1 MTTLLIATGVR
12 LTRSLALI
20 MVLAPLWSC
29 GVIVSALPP
38 SPSPFPTLARLPTVT
53 PVTPTRVQTP
63 TAPFPTSTVTSVFL
77 VGIVVA
83 EAANVRDGP
92 GLNFVVLT
100 KVSAGDELKLQSQQ
114 DDWYQVITPDQTEG
128 WVSAQVLEVD
138 PAVATAVPLTNP

>member
-1 MTTLLIATGVR
+1 
-12 LTRSLALI
+12 
-20 MVLAPLWSC
+20 
-29 GVIVSALPP
+29 
-38 SPSPFPTLARLPTVT
+38 
-53 PVTPTRVQTP
+53 
-63 TAPFPTSTVTSVFL
+63 VFL